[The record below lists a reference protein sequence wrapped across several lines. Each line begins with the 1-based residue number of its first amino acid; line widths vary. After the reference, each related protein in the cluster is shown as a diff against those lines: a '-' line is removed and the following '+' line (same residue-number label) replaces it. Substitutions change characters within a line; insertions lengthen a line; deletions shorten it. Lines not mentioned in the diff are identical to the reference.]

1 MSQRREGPPGAE
13 RNGGGAANNPL
24 LKMRQELDQAERD
37 GKPDAFAGIYGRG
50 NSDQQRQ
57 ILKYLLAKN
66 NEFSEKACAAYL
78 EEKANARTPEELEVL
93 DNLLAGVTA
102 RTRVVFEE
110 TLYDVSGIG
119 SLLLEGRPTVDIAGF
134 GSLLAAMDKSMTTA
148 QGRPD
153 PKVREIFDQLR
164 AGRNGEQE
172 SLRPVIR
179 RVYGV
184 NIRQAVRSQ
193 FTEGSTT
200 NFDRFAD
207 TLMTAGAGIVDQE
220 TIDEIKALKILHYAS
235 KEAIEQFNR
244 STGYQSTAADQ
255 APDASQVVVLLNLR
269 FPVRRRGA
277 DGKVVMEE
285 RRAADLF
292 AYVVNAMK
300 TGNLPPGVDDS
311 KIVNID
317 SLMVALG
324 VDPRVSFEGNV
335 VKKLVIAMA
344 ELPSGYKKGDWRER
358 LSDQMVADAGLF
370 GQTVSPSRGRFGGA
384 RGIEEYTFHTLRPSM
399 CRDDIRLSD
408 GRAIPV
414 RATFG
419 GSYFDTMIGVDA
431 VTFARLSRQ
440 DQEMLVYQLHVKGL
454 TSYFYQLRKLKDL
467 SIKLVTDAKDLSVDM
482 LVALTQIKLKEMSF
496 ISEAVDQMALEAEIR
511 KVAEDAMLEGV
522 RKVVP
527 ELIPARFCA
536 AERKLGLGERERN
549 YFRALTGVTVPIE
562 TMSDRQFA
570 HILTLELGGVDAA
583 KLEKYNIQVGKRSAS
598 GAVEVYDFPALWAMF
613 QNTRLLRNRPYEEV
627 LTAWMAYANLRVVEV
642 DVDPRNPARGKKKVL
657 ESVEGETVALGGMDV
672 NRYREYTRI
681 FERFINRRSG
691 ATTETDISA
700 YETYRADDG
709 EDDHRMV
716 SVSRLDQLDRL
727 VLRTIQDLVHQGENG
742 FKGSTWEAD
751 VRRVNSKVV
760 LHVLHNY
767 VTYFTGFIPKGIN
780 LVTFRMLERISP
792 RAYQWL
798 EEFSLFSIP
807 ELIGNL
813 GANGAHLV
821 RMERW
826 GDWTERGVKGAVDL
840 VQMDK
845 WGKPV
850 ADVAKDKVAPVMKKI
865 VGGGAS
871 AVVWILENLGDW
883 ISIRNIPDVLTRA
896 GFAQNHSKIHS
907 LLTGVINFLD
917 SPWFVP
923 PITSGPRID
932 PIAFYNQVFQLYAER
947 GIGCGVYGENADAV
961 AKREEVRT
969 RLLTNF
975 KDDIV
980 KVREY
985 APGIYEEI
993 APDHPDYAESLPDA
1007 LRSRFDDRSRFVLV
1021 EHLVERPDLVCMA
1034 DFTPRAAVT
1043 AGKLQADYSEEN
1055 LRPMPLFYDAQLM
1068 VGLKLAVGSFP
1079 RIMRMADKILRGKDP
1094 RKYERMTPS
1103 QRRREMAEI
1112 IVDKGLYQYAAD
1124 PYDMRLLLENL
1135 YIDDKLNPQ
1144 EFKEFTAAFGCVGE
1158 RRGNSVITGKPYFE
1172 GQVAQSSETAT
1183 SAGFPDIEAHD
1194 PQAFAKREAERKKGA
1209 IDASTELVTTFAIVR
1224 IPLIG
1229 RIVSTAVDVFNRAP
1243 ISVPIVATLSTP
1255 GYLLW
1260 TAMPSFG
1267 TAVAG
1272 VVGFIGACY
1281 YMVDRGDH
1289 TFNFWRNYREHM
1301 IEQNMRGAGAF
1312 FGSNQKINELI
1323 EGKTN
1328 NLDAIYASINEAV
1341 SAGKKG

>member
-1 MSQRREGPPGAE
+1 MSQRREGPPGSE
-13 RNGGGAANNPL
+13 RNGGGAVNNPL

-37 GKPDAFAGIYGRG
+37 GKPEAFAAIYGRG
-50 NSDQQRQ
+50 NEDQRRH
-57 ILKYLLAKN
+57 LLRHLLSKN
-66 NEFSEKACAAYL
+66 NQFSEDASRAYL
-78 EEKANARTPEELEVL
+78 EEKAKTRNQDEQEMLDRMTNGVGSKARLVWEEY
-93 DNLLAGVTA
+93 
-102 RTRVVFEE
+102 
-110 TLYDVSGIG
+110 LYDVSLRGILRDG
-119 SLLLEGRPTVDIAGF
+119 VPVVDVAGLGGLL
-134 GSLLAAMDKSMTTA
+134 SAMDRSMTRA
-148 QGRPD
+148 QGTPD
-153 PKVREIFDQLR
+153 RDVRQIFDQLTR
-164 AGRNGEQE
+164 QEQE

-179 RVYGV
+179 RVYGI
-184 NIRQAVRSQ
+184 NIRLAVRSQ

-200 NFDRFAD
+200 NFDRYAD
-207 TLMTAGAGIVDQE
+207 TLMTAGAGIVDAE
-220 TIDEIKALKILHYAS
+220 TIEEIKALKILHYAS

-255 APDASQVVVLLNLR
+255 SPDASELVVLLNLR
-269 FPVRRRGA
+269 FPVRGRDASGR
-277 DGKVVMEE
+277 VVVGE

-292 AYVVNAMK
+292 GYVVNAMK
-300 TGNLPPGVDDS
+300 TGNLPPGVDAS

-317 SLMVALG
+317 SLMVVLG
-324 VDPRVSFEGNV
+324 VDPRTSFEGSV

-370 GQTVSPSRGRFGGA
+370 GQTVSPSKGRFGGA
-384 RGIEEYTFHTLRPSM
+384 RGLEEYTFHTLRPSM

-414 RATFG
+414 RAKFG

-431 VTFARLSRQ
+431 VTFARLSRE
-440 DQEMLVYQLHVKGL
+440 DQEILVYQLHVKGL

-467 SIKLVTDAKDLSVDM
+467 SIKLVADAKDQTVDM
-482 LVALTQIKLKEMSF
+482 LVALAQTKLKEMSF
-496 ISEAVDQMALEAEIR
+496 ISEAVDQLALEAEIR
-511 KVAEDAMLEGV
+511 KVAEDVMLEGV
-522 RKVVP
+522 RKVAP
-527 ELIPARFCA
+527 EVIAARFCA
-536 AERKLGLGERERN
+536 AERKLGLGERERD
-549 YFRALTGVTVPIE
+549 YFRVLTGVTVPIE

-570 HILTLELGGVDAA
+570 HILTLELAGVDAE
-583 KLEKYNIQVGKRSAS
+583 KLEKYNIQVGKRRAS

-613 QNTRLLRNRPYEEV
+613 QNTRFLRNRPYEEV
-627 LTAWMAYANLRVVEV
+627 LTAWLAYANLRVVEV
-642 DVDPRNPARGKKKVL
+642 DIDPRNPARGKKKVL
-657 ESVEGETVALGGMDV
+657 DNIEGETVALGGMDV

-716 SVSRLDQLDRL
+716 AVSRLDQLDRL
-727 VLRTIQDLVHQGENG
+727 VLRTIQDLVHQGEEG

-767 VTYFTGFIPKGIN
+767 VTYFTGFIPKGLNI
-780 LVTFRMLERISP
+780 LTFRMLERVSP

-813 GANGAHLV
+813 GANAAHLV

-826 GDWTERGVKGAVDL
+826 GDWSEGAIKGAVDL
-840 VQMDK
+840 VKMDK
-845 WGKPV
+845 WAKPV
-850 ADVAKDKVAPVMKKI
+850 AEATKDKVAPVMKKV
-865 VGGGAS
+865 VGGTAG
-871 AVVWILENLGDW
+871 AVVWVLENLGDW
-883 ISIRNIPDVLTRA
+883 ISIRNIPDVLTRT
-896 GFAQNHSKIHS
+896 GFAQNHPKIHS

-932 PIAFYNQVFQLYAER
+932 PIAFYNQVFQIYAER
-947 GIGCGVYGENADAV
+947 GIGCGVYGEDVDSA
-961 AKREEVRT
+961 AKREKVYT
-969 RLLTNF
+969 RLVTNF
-975 KDDIV
+975 KDDLV

-985 APGIYEEI
+985 APGVYEEI
-993 APDHPDYAESLPDA
+993 APDHPDYSESLPDA

-1021 EHLVERPDLVCMA
+1021 EHLVHRPDLVSMA

-1068 VGLKLAVGSFP
+1068 VGLKLAVNSFP
-1079 RIMRMADKILRGKDP
+1079 RVMRLADRLLRGRDP
-1094 RKYERMTPS
+1094 RKYDRMTPS

-1112 IVDKGLYQYAAD
+1112 IVDKGLYQLAAD

-1135 YIDDKLNPQ
+1135 LLDDKLKPE

-1194 PQAFAKREAERKKGA
+1194 PQAFAKREAERRKGT
-1209 IDASTELVTTFAIVR
+1209 IDASAELVNTFAIVR

-1229 RIVSTAVDVFNRAP
+1229 RVVSTAVDVFNRAP
-1243 ISVPIVATLSTP
+1243 ISVPIVATLSAP

-1260 TAMPSFG
+1260 SAMPNLYTG
-1267 TAVAG
+1267 IAG
-1272 VVGFIGACY
+1272 VTAFLGACY
-1281 YMVDRGDH
+1281 YMIDRGDH

-1328 NLDAIYASINEAV
+1328 SLDVMYTSINEAIGP
-1341 SAGKKG
+1341 GKKG